1 VPAEEVVNMYETLPA
16 LLLRYATTLAEVLLL
31 RSAQVAMNMYETLP
45 EMLYEQKEKKE
56 KKDV

>member
-1 VPAEEVVNMYETLPA
+1 MPAEVVVNMYETLPA

-45 EMLYEQKEKKE
+45 KML
-56 KKDV
+56 